1 MKIKT
6 FVETYWRDAK
16 KIGTILGAK
25 YPHSVQWDFGEPAL
39 ERAIITVVDGRITRI
54 QTWSGLR
61 RFALGGYYSPTVDV
75 ATD

>member
-1 MKIKT
+1 MNIKS
-6 FVETYWRDAK
+6 FVEIYWRDEK
-16 KIGTILGAK
+16 KLRRILGAEH
-25 YPHSVQWDFGEPAL
+25 PHSERWDFGEPAL
-39 ERAIITVVDGRITRI
+39 ERAIITVIDGRITRI